1 MREPDKLEADEQS
14 RLQALLDRCPELN
27 ALAGHVRAFAE
38 MIREMRG
45 DRLEQW
51 MDAVPAD
58 DVSGCTPS

>member
-45 DRLEQW
+45 DRLQQW
-51 MDAVPAD
+51 MDAVP
-58 DVSGCTPS
+58 G